1 MEDLV
6 LYSSRTIVAQP
17 ALLANVTQ
25 AAIIRKIVVLVK
37 ITAVTKPNFY
47 KYERC

>member
-6 LYSSRTIVAQP
+6 LYSSRRIVAQP
-17 ALLANVTQ
+17 TPANVTQ
-25 AAIIRKIVVLVK
+25 AALIRKIVVLVK